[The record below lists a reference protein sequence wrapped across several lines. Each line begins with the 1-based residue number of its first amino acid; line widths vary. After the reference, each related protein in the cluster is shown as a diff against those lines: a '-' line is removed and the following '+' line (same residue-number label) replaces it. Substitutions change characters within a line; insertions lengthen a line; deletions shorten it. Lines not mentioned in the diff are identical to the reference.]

1 MVMKTEHHKL
11 LARGGYFSLLLL
23 IPLWHLWLS
32 PPPLGLNPWFITAI
46 WFLPLLFP
54 LRGIIKG
61 NPYTFAWCGFLA
73 LLYIMHAV
81 VVIYSAYIE
90 CITMEIVMGSIELVI
105 ASLFLFGC
113 IYFAKYRGQELGLSI
128 RKKKDKKEQY

>member
-1 MVMKTEHHKL
+1 MKTEHYKL
-11 LARGGYFSLLLL
+11 VARIGYFSLLLL

-32 PPPLGLNPWFITAI
+32 PPALGLSPLLVTII

-54 LRGIIKG
+54 LKGVIQG

-73 LLYIMHAV
+73 LLYIMHAT
-81 VVIYSAYIE
+81 VIIYTAYLE
-90 CITMEIVMGSIELVI
+90 NNTVELTMAILELILASI
-105 ASLFLFGC
+105 FLIGN

-128 RKKKDKKEQY
+128 RKKKKKKQ

>member
-1 MVMKTEHHKL
+1 MKTEKYKL
-11 LARGGYFSLLLL
+11 LARLGYFSLLLL
-23 IPLWHLWLS
+23 IPIWQLWLS
-32 PPPLGLNPWFITAI
+32 PHPLGLNPWLVTTI

-54 LRGIIKG
+54 LKGIIKG

-81 VVIYSAYIE
+81 VIFYTAYLE
-90 CITMEIVMGSIELVI
+90 SNNMELILSLLELFFASI
-105 ASLFLFGC
+105 FLIGN

-128 RKKKDKKEQY
+128 RNKKK